1 MIVNAGLRRSVGS
14 IFTRGRKFYA
24 DFTSGILDP
33 RINFSRTSNATV
45 TNSLGTIAYAPHNL
59 LTYSEQF
66 DNAAWTKTTTTI
78 TANSL
83 ISPDGNTTAD
93 TLTAGGAN
101 STVLHSYTA
110 IAQSYVFSVWLRRK
124 TGTGN
129 IDITAD
135 GTTYVTKAITT
146 SWVRYET
153 AIVPTAGTRT
163 PGIRIATNGDEV
175 YAFGAQL
182 EIGTTATTYNSTTV
196 KNLLGYSEL
205 FDNAA
210 WTKSN
215 SFVQTNLLTYS
226 EQFDNAAWATLAATK
241 SANTVIAPNGYQ
253 TADTLIDTA
262 ATSRHS
268 IFEAYT
274 TSALTYTFSIYAKAG
289 TLNYVKV
296 GIAATGT
303 NGVYFNLATGAKGTE
318 DAGFTG
324 VIENVG
330 NGWYRCSV
338 TTLLTAAANYAQ
350 VMLSA
355 NGSDAA
361 SYTGLGTGTVYIW
374 GAQLVQGSTAGDYRR
389 TDAAAL
395 PIYYANHN
403 GVVCAE
409 KLVED
414 TVNGF
419 HSILIANLTA
429 IGGSRYISF
438 YVKAGERNIFR
449 ISDGV
454 THTVTFN
461 LTAVTATA
469 VAGTPTNLS
478 IASVGNGYYRCGFKF
493 TSASASSG
501 VYLYLMPDAAT
512 LSYTGDGISGI
523 YIFGAQLSDSASLDP
538 YVLNAAVSPTAAAY
552 YGARFDYDPVTLQP
566 KGLLIEEQ
574 RSNLLVQSE
583 NFATTWTLSGCKA
596 FGSGSTINA
605 TTSPDGTVSADLIT
619 PTAGSAHYAI
629 QTATVASGASY
640 TTTIYAKPAGYT
652 WILLWS
658 NTASLGAYFDVANGV
673 IGTVSSGVT
682 ATITK
687 VANGFYRC
695 SITRTTASTS
705 EAVACFVAQSNGV
718 FSYTSDET
726 SGMYLWG
733 AQLEAG
739 SFATSYI
746 PTGASQVTRTADV
759 ATIQGSNFYS
769 WYNQNEGSIF
779 ANASSG
785 TTTASTFPA
794 CVNFRITNLS
804 NNQMSLIYL
813 NSNTNLSWDILANT
827 VSQASITI
835 AGTAKP
841 ALNKMVGTYKVNDF
855 QFAVNNTL
863 GTADTS
869 GITPIIDEVTLGRLY
884 NNTNYWNGHIKQI
897 SYYNTRLA
905 DATLK
910 GLTA

>member
-1 MIVNAGLRRSVGS
+1 VLIRPNVLLSKNSVIPRPVQEFNFDSNALSS
-14 IFTRGRKFYA
+14 
-24 DFTSGILDP
+24 L
-33 RINFSRTSNATV
+33 INFSRTSNATV
-45 TNSLGTIAYAPHNL
+45 TNSAGVITYAPHNL

-83 ISPDGNTTAD
+83 ASPDGNTTVD

-226 EQFDNAAWATLAATK
+226 EDFTVAGWAKTTITPV
-241 SANTVIAPNGYQ
+241 ANSTTAPNGYA
-253 TADTLIDTA
+253 TADTLPAAGANSTALQTYTA
-262 ATSRHS
+262 ANV
-268 IFEAYT
+268 A
-274 TSALTYTFSIYAKAG
+274 YTFSVWLKR
-289 TLNYVKV
+289 K
-296 GIAATGT
+296 TGT
-303 NGVYFNLATGAKGTE
+303 GNIDITVDGTTYVTKTIIT
-318 DAGFTG
+318 DW
-324 VIENVG
+324 VR
-330 NGWYRCSV
+330 YD
-338 TTLLTAAANYAQ
+338 TTLTPSAGSKTAGIRIATNGDEVYA
-350 VMLSA
+350 
-355 NGSDAA
+355 
-361 SYTGLGTGTVYIW
+361 W

-409 KLVED
+409 QIHASAGNG
-414 TVNGF
+414 TVLESF
-419 HSILIANLTA
+419 TA
-429 IGGSRYISF
+429 TGGSMTMSVWLRRITGTGNVDLTLDSGSTYTTQTITSSWARYS
-438 YVKAGERNIFR
+438 VTGSPTAGAKTAGIRL
-449 ISDGV
+449 V
-454 THTVTFN
+454 T
-461 LTAVTATA
+461 
-469 VAGTPTNLS
+469 
-478 IASVGNGYYRCGFKF
+478 
-493 TSASASSG
+493 SG
-501 VYLYLMPDAAT
+501 DVVQV
-512 LSYTGDGISGI
+512 
-523 YIFGAQLSDSASLDP
+523 FGAMVSDSASLDP
-538 YVLNAAVSPTAAAY
+538 YALNAAAAPTAAAY

-574 RSNLLVQSE
+574 RSNLLLNSTIDGA
-583 NFATTWTLSGCKA
+583 NLATQNVTVTAQAYTLSFYGT
-596 FGSGSTINA
+596 GQIVLSGTASA
-605 TTSPDGTVSADLIT
+605 TVTGTGAYPTRKTLTFT
-619 PTAGSAHYAI
+619 PTAG
-629 QTATVASGASY
+629 TLTLTV
-640 TTTIYAKPAGYT
+640 T
-652 WILLWS
+652 
-658 NTASLGAYFDVANGV
+658 
-673 IGTVSSGVT
+673 GTVQ
-682 ATITK
+682 
-687 VANGFYRC
+687 Y
-695 SITRTTASTS
+695 
-705 EAVACFVAQSNGV
+705 
-718 FSYTSDET
+718 
-726 SGMYLWG
+726 

-759 ATIQGSNFYS
+759 ATIQGSNFYGF
-769 WYNQNEGSIF
+769 YNQNEGSIVTNSNPLALGTYRVININDGTGNNRILMSTLNASGQYLIQVGGVSQVDLTVSGGYTANTYSKQAIAYKIDNF
-779 ANASSG
+779 ANVINSS
-785 TTTASTFPA
+785 
-794 CVNFRITNLS
+794 
-804 NNQMSLIYL
+804 
-813 NSNTNLSWDILANT
+813 T
-827 VSQASITI
+827 VLT
-835 AGTAKP
+835 
-841 ALNKMVGTYKVNDF
+841 
-855 QFAVNNTL
+855 
-863 GTADTS
+863 DTS
-869 GITPIIDEVTLGRLY
+869 GATPLVNILSLSSM
-884 NNTNYWNGHIKQI
+884 NGTIKQI